1 MAAKGIGT
9 SAKQSPYCG
18 SNHISLALNC
28 FLAPHE
34 MQLFRKG
41 SYDFSAPVSSG
52 LAAVLSQIDMLL
64 ELQVRE
70 FVKTDKII
78 LTEIQKQ

>member
-1 MAAKGIGT
+1 MKCNY
-9 SAKQSPYCG
+9 S
-18 SNHISLALNC
+18 
-28 FLAPHE
+28 E
-34 MQLFRKG
+34 RG

-52 LAAVLSQIDMLL
+52 LAAVLSQIDVLL